1 MDDLYGPRGRYF
13 RRDSHRVAH
22 AAACEYPQ
30 ARGSS
35 GSGSSTTHRRPVI
48 ESFRSQSSMQTE
60 AVLAA
65 AASEHVAVVD
75 VWSVIYDAVKGD
87 ERQLDKF

>member
-1 MDDLYGPRGRYF
+1 MPTSARQLWQLHNP
-13 RRDSHRVAH
+13 
-22 AAACEYPQ
+22 PQ
-30 ARGSS
+30 ACDREFSV
-35 GSGSSTTHRRPVI
+35 TK
-48 ESFRSQSSMQTE
+48 QYAE

-75 VWSVIYDAVKGD
+75 VWSAMYDAVKGD

>member
-13 RRDSHRVAH
+13 RRDSHGIAH

-35 GSGSSTTHRRPVI
+35 GRSTTHRKPVI
-48 ESFRSQSSMQTE
+48 ESSLSQSSMQKRCW
-60 AVLAA
+60 ALAA

-75 VWSVIYDAVKGD
+75 VWSVMYDAVKGD

>member
-13 RRDSHRVAH
+13 RRDSHRIAH

-35 GSGSSTTHRRPVI
+35 GSSTTHRKPVI
-48 ESFRSQSSMQTE
+48 ESSLSQSSMQTE
-60 AVLAA
+60 AVLGPGRGGVRTR
-65 AASEHVAVVD
+65 S
-75 VWSVIYDAVKGD
+75 GG
-87 ERQLDKF
+87 